1 MKLAQIHTVLDSIN
15 GMTFAGM
22 DTITEVKLKG
32 GKKNPM
38 LGRVTKHTVGNH
50 VMLFTNKKN
59 NAYAA
64 MVKRRLEAEGKD
76 PNSFTLGELAW
87 GTRVPESPLIEHK
100 GKFYIQ
106 TIFIRGGK
114 STYYLDNTV
123 IEKDLIEGFDD
134 KEVTSGRQ
142 GLEDE
147 NTVVVRTF
155 ALDSIR
161 EIRIM
166 GEEIKG

>member
-1 MKLAQIHTVLDSIN
+1 MKLAQIHTLLDSIK
-15 GMTFAGM
+15 GSTFAAM

-38 LGRVTKHTVGNH
+38 LGRVTKHTTGQRVQ
-50 VMLFTNKKN
+50 LFTSHKGYMN
-59 NAYAA
+59 
-64 MVKRRLEAEGKD
+64 MVNRRLESEGKVA
-76 PNSFTLGELAW
+76 NFTPKPLPW
-87 GTRVPESPLIEHK
+87 GKRVEDSPLIENN

-106 TIFIRGGK
+106 MIFQKGGE
-114 STYYLDNTV
+114 STYYLDNKV
-123 IEKDLIEGFDD
+123 IDKADIEGLDE

-147 NTVVVRTF
+147 NSVIVRTF

-161 EIRIM
+161 EIRMM
-166 GEEIKG
+166 GETVKG